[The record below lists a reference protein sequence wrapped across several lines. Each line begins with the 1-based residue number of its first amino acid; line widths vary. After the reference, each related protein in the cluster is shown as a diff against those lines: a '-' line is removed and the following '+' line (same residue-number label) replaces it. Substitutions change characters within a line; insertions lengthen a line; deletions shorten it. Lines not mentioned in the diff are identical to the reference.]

1 MHGCI
6 TISDFKGGKAVVS
19 VPYELKEGQIPESIT
34 TNHLDENGLLTPMET
49 SYDAAS
55 KAVSFVTSHF
65 SKYVISAVNEND
77 AIVLNIGESQAN
89 VFGEILSNDV
99 APKIVNDRT
108 MLPIRFIAEKLGAK
122 VEWLGDTSTVMISA
136 DGIEISLLIGEN
148 FATVNGEKIE
158 LDSPSFVE
166 NDRTFLPL
174 RFVSENLGAKVLWN
188 GKTQTVI
195 ITK

>member
-1 MHGCI
+1 MVEVSLSSNNI

-34 TNHLDENGLLTPMET
+34 TNHLDENGLLTPMEA

-77 AIVLNIGESQAN
+77 AIVLNIGESQVK

-122 VEWLGDTSTVMISA
+122 V
-136 DGIEISLLIGEN
+136 
-148 FATVNGEKIE
+148 
-158 LDSPSFVE
+158 
-166 NDRTFLPL
+166 
-174 RFVSENLGAKVLWN
+174 LWN

>member
-34 TNHLDENGLLTPMET
+34 TNHLDENGLLTPMEA
-49 SYDAAS
+49 SYDASS

-77 AIVLNIGESQAN
+77 AIVLNIGESQVK

-122 VEWLGDTSTVMISA
+122 V
-136 DGIEISLLIGEN
+136 
-148 FATVNGEKIE
+148 
-158 LDSPSFVE
+158 
-166 NDRTFLPL
+166 
-174 RFVSENLGAKVLWN
+174 LWN